1 MGNMTTDISG
11 FYVVGINYKKTDA
24 SIRGQFA
31 ISPEQYEKILAL
43 APTYHLNELFILS
56 TCNRTEIYGFA
67 DDATRLIDLLCTQ
80 TAGDQATFLDL
91 AYIRNGMD
99 AIDHL
104 FQVSAGLDSQIL
116 GDYEIVGQIKQA
128 VKFARERNF
137 IGAFTERLVNCVLQS
152 SKSIKNSTELSG
164 GTVSVS
170 FSAIQYIREHIALT
184 SPKSTV
190 DSPADISGT
199 SLENKKI
206 LLIGIGKI
214 GRNTC
219 RNLVDYLGSCEITL
233 VNRTPDK
240 AAGLAAE
247 VGVKSAPFSELP
259 ERIAVSDIILVAT
272 NAEQP
277 TLLLS
282 HLEGK
287 GDKLIIDLSIPCNVE
302 KAAANL
308 PGITL
313 VNVDELSKMKD
324 ETLQR
329 REAEVPKAKAIIAGH
344 ISELLEWH
352 EMRRHVPV
360 LKAVKTKLKELHTC
374 PIFNRLSGEPFPS
387 TTHTDEQIQRVLN
400 GMATKMRQHN
410 QGGCHYIEAINE
422 YIAAPQWTN
431 GPSAESQ
438 SLAVLRHGTTFTDG
452 TVNANN

>member
-1 MGNMTTDISG
+1 MGNKTANISG
-11 FYVVGINYKKTDA
+11 FYIVGINYKKTDA
-24 SIRGQFA
+24 AIRGQFA
-31 ISPEQYEKILAL
+31 ISTEQYEKILAL
-43 APTYHLNELFILS
+43 APSHHLNELFILS

-67 DDATRLIDLLCTQ
+67 DDASQLIDLLCTQ
-80 TAGDQATFLDL
+80 TAGNRNTFGEL
-91 AYIRNGMD
+91 AYVKKGME

-137 IGAFTERLVNCVLQS
+137 VGPFTERLVNCVLQS
-152 SKSIKNSTELSG
+152 SKSIKNQTELSG

-170 FSAIQYIREHIALT
+170 FSAIQYIREHNALT
-184 SPKSTV
+184 PSAPE
-190 DSPADISGT
+190 G
-199 SLENKKI
+199 KKI

-219 RNLVDYLGSCEITL
+219 RNMVDYLGACDITL
-233 VNRTPDK
+233 INRTEDK
-240 AAGLAAE
+240 AIELAAE
-247 VGVKSAPFSELP
+247 VGVRSAPISELP
-259 ERIAVSDIILVAT
+259 ARVAAADIILVAT

-287 GDKLIIDLSIPCNVE
+287 GEKLIIDLSIPCNVE
-302 KAAANL
+302 KAAATL

-329 REAEVPKAKAIIAGH
+329 REAEVPKAKAIIADH
-344 ISELLEWH
+344 IAELMEWH

-374 PIFNRLSGEPFPS
+374 PIFSRLSGESFPF

-422 YIAAPQWTN
+422 YIAAN
-431 GPSAESQ
+431 
-438 SLAVLRHGTTFTDG
+438 
-452 TVNANN
+452 